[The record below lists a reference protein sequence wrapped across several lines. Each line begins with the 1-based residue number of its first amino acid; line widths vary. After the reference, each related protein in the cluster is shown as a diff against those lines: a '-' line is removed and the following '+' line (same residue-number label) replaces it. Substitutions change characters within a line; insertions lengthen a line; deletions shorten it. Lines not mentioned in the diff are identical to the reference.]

1 MKYIRRIDEFT
12 TYGTDAQWEYGM
24 GVEDWNE
31 KPKKDLMQYT
41 EEEFLEYATR
51 VASWFFYIDRGGYVR
66 GQRLSKKDMDVINGM
81 IEYIKIHGVKAD
93 TGDIYFPENEET
105 AKVFVTYESA
115 GYFMIESYKDTNC
128 RNIIKDQCL
137 YISIENN
144 NTMIYK

>member
-1 MKYIRRIDEFT
+1 MKYIKRIDEFT

-51 VASWFFYIDRGGYVR
+51 VASEFFYIDRGGYVR

-81 IEYIKIHGVKAD
+81 IEYIKQHGIKAD
-93 TGDIYFPENEET
+93 NGDIYFPEDEDSN
-105 AKVFVTYESA
+105 VSVTYESD
-115 GYFMIESYKDTNC
+115 GYFMIESHSDNAHMNSVRDK
-128 RNIIKDQCL
+128 CL
-137 YISIENN
+137 YISIAND
-144 NTMIYK
+144 TMTYDN